1 MHMTK
6 QVLLDILIVL
16 VAPVILVAGYLYFG
30 ADQISS
36 LLFVAPLDI
45 AALPG
50 GNGEEMGTKSKAA
63 LNELKSI
70 HFDEALF
77 SDPTFLSLID
87 FTGTISTTTVGR
99 RYPFSTPDEVK
110 MLLKNASQSEP
121 VSSPKSSGAAVSST
135 VKIDTV
141 KKIAK

>member
-1 MHMTK
+1 MTK

-16 VAPVILVAGYLYFG
+16 VAPIILVVGYLYVG
-30 ADQISS
+30 ADKMSS
-36 LLFVAPLDI
+36 LFLVAPLDV

-50 GNGEEMGTKSKAA
+50 GNGEEMGAKSTAA
-63 LNELKSI
+63 LNELRSI

-77 SDPTFLSLID
+77 SDPTFQSLID
-87 FTGTISTTTVGR
+87 FTGSISTTTAGR

-110 MLLKNASQSEP
+110 ILLKRSVQSEP
-121 VSSPKSSGAAVSST
+121 ASSQKNGGAVVSST

-141 KKIAK
+141 KKIAN